1 LAEARRYIVQDYLY
15 NNPEHLDEVK
25 TMLTKQLDEISAKK
39 AIATGALALGLM
51 GTPSL
56 AQAQNTFKDKVKA
69 GITAVQNKFK
79 PQQKVDTI
87 KIQKDAPLEL
97 AKFKDFKGAGY
108 GFAASPNQSTA
119 RTQALLKAKADLMQ
133 KMGVQRI
140 TAGFEEKDTK
150 MYQLPD
156 GTYQCEAVVVIG
168 NM

>member
-1 LAEARRYIVQDYLY
+1 
-15 NNPEHLDEVK
+15 
-25 TMLTKQLDEISAKK
+25 MKQVIAAA
-39 AIATGALALGLM
+39 AILLGTAGAPN
-51 GTPSL
+51 T
-56 AQAQNTFKDKVKA
+56 AQAQNFKGLKDKVKQ
-69 GITAVQNKFK
+69 GVTAVQNKLN
-79 PQQKVDTI
+79 PQPKIDTV

-108 GFAASPNQSTA
+108 GFAVSPNQSTA
-119 RTQALLKAKADLMQ
+119 RTQALFKAKADLMQ